1 MTFVC
6 VFLAGGWLF
15 GVICLILGCILGHQS
30 GERQVA
36 QLRADADK
44 AHGDMLYRL
53 SDGTD
58 ISRMTANEIAAHLH
72 SPKG

>member
-1 MTFVC
+1 MTFIC

-15 GVICLILGCILGHQS
+15 GVLCLVLGCILGHQS

-44 AHGDMLYRL
+44 AHALHVTHVEQMPSFAETGD
-53 SDGTD
+53 
-58 ISRMTANEIAAHLH
+58 E
-72 SPKG
+72 